1 MTDKYRL
8 FSWEFSYF
16 SGKVRSYMRYKEHFD
31 ALGPGFEDILC
42 SYDLILGL
50 LAPNTGSSTVP
61 QVLSPDGTWTHDSS
75 EIIDYFEH
83 RHPERNVI
91 PDPRTQPRQCVAA
104 YLLELLADEW
114 MVVWGFWERWH
125 HSKAGI
131 EPSQLEYNLLQW
143 GSAFAPGASGA
154 GRRAAARTMF
164 DGPLG
169 VKDADTNPRGVYQG
183 LHDLGMTDR
192 TQAAWTASNDR
203 LLGLLETHF
212 DEHDFVFGGRPSLAD
227 FALMGPLYPHL
238 YRDPVP
244 GFQMR
249 TRFPLVAQ
257 WVERTNGT
265 NALDARSYNQQ
276 LYSLVDGALVG
287 RPATSHGG
295 EWLPD
300 DAIPET
306 LEPILGVF
314 FEEMWPVLESTMER
328 TATFLASDAHEPG
341 SELPSYTFHAS
352 AGFEALQQ
360 GDGPLTHEFEIGG
373 VRERRMVVPYHV
385 WMLQRLADVVRA
397 ATASPEGRQSIVGML
412 APHPAGGA
420 LLEFDERLASCRVR
434 KEGGRIFSEAPTP

>member
-8 FSWEFSYF
+8 FSWELSYF
-16 SGKVRSYMRYKEHFD
+16 SGKVRSYMRYKEYFQ
-31 ALGPGFEDILC
+31 ALGPGFEDVLC
-42 SYDLILGL
+42 PYDLILGL
-50 LAPNTGSSTVP
+50 LAPNTGSVTVP
-61 QVLSPDGTWTHDSS
+61 QVLAPDGTWIHDSS
-75 EIIDYFEH
+75 EIIDFFE
-83 RHPERNVI
+83 RRYPERAVT
-91 PDPRTQPRQCVAA
+91 PDPRTRPRQCVAA

-125 HSKAGI
+125 HSKAGV
-131 EPSQLEYNLLQW
+131 EPSHLAYNLLQW
-143 GSAFAPGASGA
+143 GSAFAPGESGT
-154 GRRAAARTMF
+154 GRRAAAQAMF

-169 VKDADTNPRGVYQG
+169 VKDADTNLRGTYQG
-183 LHDLGMTDR
+183 LHDLGMTER
-192 TQAAWTASNDR
+192 TQAAWTESNDR
-203 LLGLLETHF
+203 LMELLEAHF

-265 NALDARSYNQQ
+265 NALDARSYNQR
-276 LYSLVDGALVG
+276 LYSLVDGELVG

-306 LEPILGVF
+306 LVPILDVF
-314 FEEMWPVLESTMER
+314 FAEMWPVLESTMKR
-328 TATFLASDAHEPG
+328 TAAFIASDRHDAG
-341 SELPSYTFHAS
+341 AELPSYTFHAS
-352 AGFEALQQ
+352 AGFEEFQR
-360 GDGPLTHEFEIGG
+360 GDGSLTHEFEIGG

-385 WMLQRLADVVRA
+385 WMLQRLADAIRA
-397 ATASPEGRQSIVGML
+397 ATASVDGRRSIEEML
-412 APHPAGGA
+412 ARHPRGEA
-420 LLEFDERLASCRVR
+420 LLDLDQRLAPCRVS
-434 KEGGRIFSEAPTP
+434 KKGGRIFSER